1 MEVILSTVSSFIE
14 REKYET
20 NMIDYIHI
28 YKQIPLAM
36 QNRLGRKTMCRLQSA
51 TELRD
56 DLLFGNVVV
65 SETFIHFL
73 TALDV
78 KRGTHMALLEQ
89 ESSPAL
95 TQMMT
100 FRADTLW
107 ECVEMTISSPGGSFK
122 TGQSNKEQ
130 NTSPGN
136 GTKTSLIVLF
146 LCACLLLA
154 CVCVCTQLLAGA

>member
-20 NMIDYIHI
+20 NMIDHIHI
-28 YKQIPLAM
+28 YKQISLGL
-36 QNRLGRKTMCRLQSA
+36 QNRLGCNMMCRLQSV
-51 TELRD
+51 TELKN
-56 DLLFGNVVV
+56 DLLFVSVV
-65 SETFIHFL
+65 SGTFIHFL
-73 TALDV
+73 TVLDV

-89 ESSPAL
+89 QSNPAL